1 MDVALS
7 VQVEGVLFY
16 KAEPVKKRALCA
28 LFHVELPL
36 LEEALL
42 ELQNRLLSGATRLV
56 VTETEVELVTA
67 PVLDPLIDSIR
78 KDELRRDIGKA
89 GAETLAIVLYR
100 GPITRV
106 EIDRIRGVNSSFIL
120 RNLMMRGLVERT
132 TQGKQNQYQGTTALL
147 AHLGI
152 TTRTDLPGFKETMD
166 ALDAYEK
173 EQELETA

>member
-1 MDVALS
+1 MVAELS

-16 KAEPVKKRALCA
+16 KAEPVKKRALCTLLQVETEELEQA
-28 LFHVELPL
+28 LHKLAE
-36 LEEALL
+36 
-42 ELQNRLLSGATRLV
+42 RLVDGATRLIM
-56 VTETEVELVTA
+56 TDTEVELVTA
-67 PVLDPLIDSIR
+67 PELDGLMDGIR

-132 TQGKQNQYQGTTALL
+132 TLGKQNQYQGTTALL

-152 TTRTDLPGFKETMD
+152 ATRNDLPGFKETMD
-166 ALDAYEK
+166 ALDAYETQ
-173 EQELETA
+173 QEAESL